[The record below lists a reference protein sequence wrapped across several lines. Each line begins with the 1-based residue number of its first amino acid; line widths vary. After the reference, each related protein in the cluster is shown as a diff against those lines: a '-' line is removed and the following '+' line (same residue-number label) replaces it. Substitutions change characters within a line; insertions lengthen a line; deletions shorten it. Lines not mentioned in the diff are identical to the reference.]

1 MVNGDKENAMA
12 EAMYESAAAVAADH
26 FADAM
31 EKAGAAASFI
41 PLAMIEIGVSTAVE
55 EHGHEGVIQMLE
67 DLIEQIA
74 ADAEDD
80 GDEDEDEE

>member
-1 MVNGDKENAMA
+1 MVDGDNENAMA
-12 EAMYESAAAVAADH
+12 EALYESAAAVAADH

-31 EKAGAAASFI
+31 EKAGAAAQFI

-55 EHGHEGVIQMLE
+55 EHGHQNVIQMLE

-74 ADAEDD
+74 ADE
-80 GDEDEDEE
+80 DEDEDGDEAE